1 MAEIHKSVTID
12 APAGRVF
19 DLLDDPSAIP
29 SYTPNVQRVEDV
41 RQSDQRVGD
50 TFRVI
55 YKAVGMTFE
64 ENFTI
69 TEHTRPTR
77 LASRFE
83 NGMKGTFLYQMAPH
97 GEQTTL
103 TVDVHYELPGGA
115 LGKAIDALLLER
127 TNERTIE
134 NQLDNLRQL
143 ALQPS
148 ISTSELN
155 SSRD

>member
-12 APAGRVF
+12 AAAARVF
-19 DLLDDPSAIP
+19 DLLDDPSGIP
-29 SYTPNVQRVEDV
+29 SYTPNVERVEDV
-41 RQSDQRVGD
+41 RQSDQRIGD

-64 ENFTI
+64 EKFTI

-83 NGMKGTFLYQMAPH
+83 NGMKGTFLYQVAPQ

-103 TVDVHYELPGGA
+103 TVDVHYELPGGP

-127 TNERTIE
+127 TNEKTIE
-134 NQLDNLRQL
+134 KQLDNLRQM
-143 ALQPS
+143 AIRPS
-148 ISTSELN
+148 MSTSEP
-155 SSRD
+155 

>member
-12 APAGRVF
+12 APAERVF

-29 SYTPNVQRVEDV
+29 SYTPNVERVEDV
-41 RQSDQRVGD
+41 RQSEQRIGD

-64 ENFTI
+64 EMFTV
-69 TEHTRPTR
+69 TEHMRPTR

-83 NGMKGTFLYQMAPH
+83 NGMKGTFVYQLAPQ
-97 GEQTTL
+97 GQQTTL
-103 TVDVHYELPGGA
+103 SVDVHYELPGGA

-127 TNERTIE
+127 TNEKTME
-134 NQLDNLRQL
+134 KQLDNLRQI
-143 ALQPS
+143 AVQAP
-148 ISTSELN
+148 ISTSE
-155 SSRD
+155 S

>member
-12 APAGRVF
+12 APAETVF

-29 SYTPNVQRVEDV
+29 SYTPNIERVEDV
-41 RQSDQRVGD
+41 RQSEQRIGD

-55 YKAVGMTFE
+55 YKAVGMRFE
-64 ENFTI
+64 EKFTL
-69 TEHTRPTR
+69 TEHARPNR

-83 NGMKGTFLYQMAPH
+83 NGMKGTFLYQVAPQ
-97 GEQTTL
+97 GEQSTL

-127 TNERTIE
+127 TNEKTIE
-134 NQLDNLRQL
+134 KQLDNLRQL
-143 ALQPS
+143 AVQPS
-148 ISTSELN
+148 ISTSEP
-155 SSRD
+155 

>member
-12 APAGRVF
+12 APAERVF

-29 SYTPNVQRVEDV
+29 SYTPNIERIEDV
-41 RQSDQRVGD
+41 RQSEQRIGD

-64 ENFTI
+64 EKFTVI
-69 TEHTRPTR
+69 EHNRPTR
-77 LASRFE
+77 LGSRFE
-83 NGMKGTFLYQMAPH
+83 NGMKGTFVYQVTPQ

-103 TVDVHYELPGGA
+103 TVDVQYELPGGA
-115 LGKAIDALLLER
+115 LGKAVDALLLER

-134 NQLDNLRQL
+134 KQLENLRQM
-143 ALQPS
+143 AVQGPRSTDQP
-148 ISTSELN
+148 
-155 SSRD
+155 

>member
-1 MAEIHKSVTID
+1 MAVAEIHKSVTID
-12 APAGRVF
+12 APAERVF
-19 DLLDDPSAIP
+19 ELLDDPGAIP
-29 SYTPNVQRVEDV
+29 TYTPSVERVEDV
-41 RQSDQRVGD
+41 RQSDQRIGD

-83 NGMKGTFLYQMAPH
+83 NGMKGTFLYQVAPQ

-103 TVDVHYELPGGA
+103 SVDVRYELPGGP

-127 TNERTIE
+127 TNEKTIE
-134 NQLDNLRQL
+134 KQLENLGQM
-143 ALQPS
+143 AVQGPS
-148 ISTSELN
+148 
-155 SSRD
+155 